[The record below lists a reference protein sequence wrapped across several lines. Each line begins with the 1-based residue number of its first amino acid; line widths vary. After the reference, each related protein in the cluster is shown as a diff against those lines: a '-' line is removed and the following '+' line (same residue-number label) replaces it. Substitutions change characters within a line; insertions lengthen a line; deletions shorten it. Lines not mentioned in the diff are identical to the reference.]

1 MKVIFLDIDGVLN
14 TDYSTSTCIGEHG
27 EHYLG
32 VDNDKL
38 VQLKNIVDA
47 TGAKIVLSSDW
58 RIDYQIGT
66 ANQIEKCSK
75 YLYDK
80 MYKYGLE
87 IYDKTVDIQWALRDE
102 EIKTYLDQHEVE
114 EFVILDDRPFFIA
127 RDKRL
132 TKHFILTNAKEKDG
146 GLIPK
151 LADFAVDILNG
162 NHIGPV
168 FHFEDRVYE

>member
-1 MKVIFLDIDGVLN
+1 MILTDGVLN
-14 TDYSTSTCIGEHG
+14 TDYSTSTCVGDHG
-27 EHYLG
+27 EKYLG
-32 VDNDKL
+32 IDDDK
-38 VQLKNIVDA
+38 VKQLKRIVDA

-58 RIDYQIGT
+58 RLDYQIGT
-66 ANQIEKCSK
+66 DKQINKCST

-80 MYKYGLE
+80 MRKQDLE

-102 EIKTYLDQHEVE
+102 EVKTYLDQHEVE
-114 EFVILDDRPFFIA
+114 EFVILDDRPFFMA

-132 TKHFILTNAKEKDG
+132 TKHFILTNAKESDG
-146 GLIPK
+146 GLTPK
-151 LADFAVDILNG
+151 LADFAIEILNG